1 MMKKIL
7 VIIIPALILAGCSSK
22 DSFTVSGHITDPQK
36 NSLVLNKVEIDRL
49 IFVDSARL
57 SGSGSFKIRVKTV
70 ATDFYQL
77 GYSDTDF
84 ITLIA
89 APGEKIS
96 LTFNGKNTSG
106 DYEVSGSKGSED
118 VRILDLRLAAGKRR
132 LDSLRTIY
140 DNLPATAD
148 SDPERSRLE
157 EEFTEILK
165 DLRKKNIE
173 YIVTWPSSMASL
185 KAVYQRIDENTYVLY
200 DPRDL
205 QYLKIVSDSLG
216 RHYPE
221 SKNVRALAEDVKNEM
236 NQLVARQ
243 IQSIASTSPE
253 IKLDPNLLDVNGKRV
268 ALSSLRGKVVLLT
281 FWSVNSRESLAENS
295 QLKEF
300 YKTYKNKGFEIYQI
314 NIDEDEEKWKQAV
327 SFDELP
333 WISTREDDPNVLENV
348 RLFNVQTLPANY
360 LFDRD
365 GTIIGTNLHGRS
377 LQIKL
382 NQLFNNPDGN

>member
-7 VIIIPALILAGCSSK
+7 VIIIPALILAGCSRK
-22 DSFTVSGHITDPQK
+22 DSFTVSGHISDPQK
-36 NSLVLNKVEIDRL
+36 KSVVLNRFEVDRL

-57 SGSGSFKIRVKTV
+57 SGNSSFKFRVKTD
-70 ATDFYQL
+70 ATDFYQI
-77 GYSDTDF
+77 GYSNTDF
-84 ITLIA
+84 ITLLA
-89 APGEKIS
+89 EPGEKIS

-118 VRILDLRLAAGKRR
+118 VRMLDLRLAAGKRK
-132 LDSLRTIY
+132 LDSLRTKY
-140 DNLPATAD
+140 DNLPANED

-157 EEFTEILK
+157 EEFTAILK

-173 YIVTWPSSMASL
+173 YIVTYPTSMASL

-221 SKNVRALAEDVKNEM
+221 SKNVKALAEDLKKEM

-243 IQSIASTSPE
+243 IQSIASASPE
-253 IKLDPNLLDVNGKRV
+253 IKLDPSLLDVNGKRI

-281 FWSVNSRESLAENS
+281 FWSVNSRESLAENI

-314 NIDEDEEKWKQAV
+314 NIDEDEEKWKQGV
-327 SFDELP
+327 RFDELP

-348 RLFNVQTLPANY
+348 RLFNVQTVPANY

-365 GTIIGTNLHGRS
+365 GSIIGTNLHGRS

-382 NQLFNNPDGN
+382 NQLFNNPAGN

>member
-22 DSFTVSGHITDPQK
+22 DSFTVSGHISDPQK
-36 NSLVLNKVEIDRL
+36 NSVVLKKLEVDRL

-57 SGSGSFKIRVKTV
+57 SSSGSFKIRVKTG

-89 APGEKIS
+89 GPGEKIR

-118 VRILDLRLAAGKRR
+118 VRILDLRLAAGKRK
-132 LDSLRTIY
+132 LDSLSTIY
-140 DNLPATAD
+140 DNLPANAD
-148 SDPERSRLE
+148 SDAERSRLE
-157 EEFTEILK
+157 EEYTAVLK

-221 SKNVRALAEDVKNEM
+221 SKNVKALAEDLKKEL
-236 NQLVARQ
+236 NQLAARQ

-253 IKLDPNLLDVNGKRV
+253 IKLDPNLLDVNGKRI

-281 FWSVNSRESLAENS
+281 FWSVNSRESLAENI

-300 YKTYKNKGFEIYQI
+300 YKTYKGKGFEIYQI

-327 SFDELP
+327 RFDELP

-348 RLFNVQTLPANY
+348 RLFNVQTVPANY

-382 NQLFNNPDGN
+382 NQLFNNPAGN

>member
-1 MMKKIL
+1 MKKIL